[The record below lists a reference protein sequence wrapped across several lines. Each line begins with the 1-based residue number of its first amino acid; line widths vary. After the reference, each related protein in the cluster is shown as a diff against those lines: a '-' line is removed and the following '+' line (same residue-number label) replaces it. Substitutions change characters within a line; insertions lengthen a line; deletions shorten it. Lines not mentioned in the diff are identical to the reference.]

1 MAHVADAADGRA
13 FETTAADLLPME
25 RNIAR
30 CRMVLSLAAILVVYI
45 DPETPL
51 LSRWVPFVS
60 GRFMVD
66 ARLLAVMAT
75 HVVYSIAVYGALH
88 AGRAVSP
95 RLLDATV
102 WADVLFAVAVTTMTE
117 GVTGPS
123 YPFFAFAVVA
133 SGLRGGF
140 RHAMRVTVASLGLY
154 SCLIFLS
161 TRESADV
168 WVMRPVYLGITGYL
182 VSYLGQQRLELQE
195 QMRRLEIAEQRHRI
209 ARDLHDG
216 YAQALAGI
224 TLRLEGARRLLRAD
238 GADEVLGD
246 LTDLQES
253 VNREY
258 DDLRRYA
265 RSLAGVDATPT
276 AGDAHDA
283 TLVSLHATVSGPIA
297 LVDHVLGIAREGL
310 SNVRRHACA
319 RTASI
324 DIEGNPAGVRISL
337 DDDGVGCGGA
347 MPWSIA
353 SRVKEIGGAVEIA
366 ADHRPGAHVLITVP
380 RA

>member
-1 MAHVADAADGRA
+1 M
-13 FETTAADLLPME
+13 TAVDLRPLE
-25 RNIAR
+25 RSIAR
-30 CRMVLSLAAILVVYI
+30 CRVVLSLAAVLVVYV

-60 GRFMVD
+60 GRFMID
-66 ARLLAVMAT
+66 PRLLAVMAV
-75 HVVYSIAVYGALH
+75 HVVYSIGVYAAVRGE
-88 AGRAVSP
+88 RRVSP
-95 RLLDATV
+95 WLLDATV
-102 WADVLFAVAVTTMTE
+102 WIDVLFAVAVTTMTE

-133 SGLRGGF
+133 SGLRSGF
-140 RHAMRVTVASLGLY
+140 HHAMVVTAASLALY
-154 SCLIFLS
+154 SCLVLVS
-161 TRESADV
+161 TRDGADV
-168 WVMRPVYLGITGYL
+168 WVMRPLYLGITGYL
-182 VSYLGQQRLELQE
+182 VSYLGQQLLELQE

-238 GADEVLGD
+238 GAAAVLDD

-265 RSLAGVDATPT
+265 RSLANVDVTPT
-276 AGDAHDA
+276 ADGTHDA
-283 TLVSLHATVSGPIA
+283 TLVCLHASISGPIA

-310 SNVRRHACA
+310 SNVRRHARA
-319 RTASI
+319 KNASI
-324 DIEGNPAGVRISL
+324 DVEADRAGVRISI
-337 DDDGVGCGGA
+337 DDDGVGCSDA

-353 SRVKEIGGAVEIA
+353 SRVKELGGAIELA
-366 ADHRPGAHVLITVP
+366 ADHRPGAHVVVTVP
-380 RA
+380 RG